1 MSYTKARKKAADAK
15 KKTFKYT
22 TKDGERRTY
31 KLVEGKKGVYKRVE
45 KNKKKAS
52 PRRKKSS
59 REKSKKIYA
68 KGDPSRCGKMPK
80 FLRRIRTPK
89 NV

>member
-31 KLVEGKKGVYKRVE
+31 KLVEGKK
-45 KNKKKAS
+45 AQS
-52 PRRKKSS
+52 TS
-59 REKSKKIYA
+59 A
-68 KGDPSRCGKMPK
+68 
-80 FLRRIRTPK
+80 
-89 NV
+89 